1 MRDAPQGYTHLE
13 DAPAKWGRTR
23 VWWYGE
29 VREGHLIGYEIPGL
43 RGTYLRDE
51 EVAAYLAPRPKES
64 GTSSDSS
71 RVG

>member
-1 MRDAPQGYTHLE
+1 MPQTPQGYTHIE
-13 DAPAKWGRTR
+13 EAVGKWGRYR
-23 VWWYGE
+23 SWWYGE
-29 VREGHLIGYEIPGL
+29 VREGRITGYEIPGL
-43 RGTYLRDE
+43 RGTYLRDD